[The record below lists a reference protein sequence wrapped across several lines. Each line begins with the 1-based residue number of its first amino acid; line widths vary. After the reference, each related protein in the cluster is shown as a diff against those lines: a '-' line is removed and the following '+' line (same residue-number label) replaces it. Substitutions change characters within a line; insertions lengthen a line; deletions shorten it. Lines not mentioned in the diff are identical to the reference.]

1 MKNKQNKSM
10 TQITESQKYK
20 INYTKEDLIGCYV
33 REWVMEWVKKY
44 HPEAFEEA
52 EKFVKENLKYE
63 D

>member
-1 MKNKQNKSM
+1 M

-20 INYTKEDLIGCYV
+20 INYTKEDLVGCYV

-52 EKFVKENLKYE
+52 EKFVKENLKNE